1 MEEGEEESALE
12 SSESEEDPLASASED
27 EQEAEVKALPL
38 DSGVDDAMVNYNA
51 AVAAQLRL
59 AATIDSNTA

>member
-12 SSESEEDPLASASED
+12 SSESEEDPQASASED
-27 EQEAEVKALPL
+27 EQEVDVKAVPL